1 MTGNYSKLYICLII
15 VFICSLSKHDPSIYL
30 AWLNMTFLCLIFFTI
45 FGIFFKSQFL
55 KSVWSK
61 LILDD
66 SKLELENLHPIR
78 TDFLKV
84 TSQFPLKEQLLKI
97 ARAKLH
103 PSNTTLQ
110 VVNIALGI
118 LDLLNET
125 LCLNEIL
132 VKFTLSSF
140 LFSKIICFFVSL
152 KLTNYFCLLAPPI
165 LSHIHLPFF
174 LYQMKEYFSTSATDK
189 NQPLS
194 LICLTLLHEVVNLL
208 KLLSFHVVNSRYNDN
223 GSHLCLWKL

>member
-30 AWLNMTFLCLIFFTI
+30 AWLNMTFLCLIFFII

-61 LILDD
+61 LISDD

-84 TSQFPLKEQLLKI
+84 TSQFPLKEQLLNI

-140 LFSKIICFFVSL
+140 LFSKIIYFFVSL
-152 KLTNYFCLLAPPI
+152 KLT
-165 LSHIHLPFF
+165 
-174 LYQMKEYFSTSATDK
+174 
-189 NQPLS
+189 
-194 LICLTLLHEVVNLL
+194 
-208 KLLSFHVVNSRYNDN
+208 KLLLSSCTTNSF
-223 GSHLCLWKL
+223 SHTSSVLSIPNERIFFKLSNW